1 MRGTI
6 YKLLSLAV
14 LLVLLGT
21 VSCTSNDLDS
31 SGSADVIL
39 QVVAFDA
46 PFVTAQRQTTTSGT
60 CSLSGTLCQS
70 NAECGVN
77 EVCVRSDVCILE
89 VEDWMVTFMAAPKN
103 DLAIPPFNDI
113 VMTDVTITYTW
124 VNPAI
129 VTPAFVVG
137 LGNIAIP
144 AQGSNSVMF
153 PPISSDAVNNNPLIE
168 GATGRPAHG
177 LPRRDGRGHD
187 HHPGSL
193 ATTGGRDLHL
203 ISKLT

>member
-39 QVVAFDA
+39 EVVAFDA
-46 PFVTAQRQTTTSGT
+46 PFVTAQRQTTTTGT

-103 DLAIPPFNDI
+103 DLAIPPFNDV
-113 VMTDVTITYTW
+113 VMTDVIITYEW

-129 VTPAFVVG
+129 VTPQFVVG
-137 LGNIAIP
+137 LGNVSIP
-144 AQGSNSVMF
+144 AQGSNSVSF
-153 PPISSDAVNNNPLIE
+153 PPISSDAVNNNPAIE
-168 GATGRPAHG
+168 GATALLR
-177 LPRRDGRGHD
+177 LTFRGETIE
-187 HHPGSL
+187 GTAITQVIL
-193 ATTGGRDLHL
+193 RQLVVEICT
-203 ISKLT
+203 